1 MGLIGAARASSLRET
16 VGRHISP
23 GFIKLQRNNT
33 MVAFVSSFVTL
44 LRNPTMVKL
53 PPWDTP
59 DWRLARELR
68 PLYAAVNRVHELEA
82 TPDAS
87 PVEIASAQRAVAV
100 AAAEL
105 TRLVDAMRLFKAK
118 RATVRYF
125 GRA

>member
-1 MGLIGAARASSLRET
+1 
-16 VGRHISP
+16 
-23 GFIKLQRNNT
+23 
-33 MVAFVSSFVTL
+33 
-44 LRNPTMVKL
+44 MVKL

-87 PVEIASAQRAVAV
+87 PVEIASAQRAVAA

-105 TRLVDAMRLFKAK
+105 TRLVDAMRLFKGK
-118 RATVRYF
+118 RAMWATSGERDADRWAQL
-125 GRA
+125 GRTHYRTSNGAYEHHHHGSGDHY

>member
-1 MGLIGAARASSLRET
+1 
-16 VGRHISP
+16 
-23 GFIKLQRNNT
+23 
-33 MVAFVSSFVTL
+33 
-44 LRNPTMVKL
+44 MVKL

-105 TRLVDAMRLFKAK
+105 TRLVDAMRLLKAK
-118 RATVRYF
+118 RATVGYF

>member
-1 MGLIGAARASSLRET
+1 
-16 VGRHISP
+16 
-23 GFIKLQRNNT
+23 
-33 MVAFVSSFVTL
+33 
-44 LRNPTMVKL
+44 MVKL

-59 DWRLARELR
+59 TWRLARELR

-82 TPDAS
+82 DPDAALE
-87 PVEIASAQRAVAV
+87 EIASAQRAVAV

-118 RATVRYF
+118 RATVGYF

>member
-1 MGLIGAARASSLRET
+1 
-16 VGRHISP
+16 
-23 GFIKLQRNNT
+23 
-33 MVAFVSSFVTL
+33 
-44 LRNPTMVKL
+44 MVKL

-59 DWRLARELR
+59 TWRLARELR
-68 PLYAAVNRVHELEA
+68 PLRRGLLRPRTGA

-87 PVEIASAQRAVAV
+87 PLEIASAQRAVAV

-118 RATVRYF
+118 RATVGYF

>member
-1 MGLIGAARASSLRET
+1 
-16 VGRHISP
+16 
-23 GFIKLQRNNT
+23 
-33 MVAFVSSFVTL
+33 MVAFVSRFVT
-44 LRNPTMVKL
+44 RQKECDDGQTPTL
-53 PPWDTP
+53 GYPA
-59 DWRLARELR
+59 WRLARELR

-105 TRLVDAMRLFKAK
+105 TRLVDAMSLFKAK

>member
-1 MGLIGAARASSLRET
+1 
-16 VGRHISP
+16 
-23 GFIKLQRNNT
+23 
-33 MVAFVSSFVTL
+33 
-44 LRNPTMVKL
+44 MVKL
-53 PPWDTP
+53 PSWDTP
-59 DWRLARELR
+59 TWRLPRELR

-105 TRLVDAMRLFKAK
+105 TRLVDAMRLLKAK
-118 RATVRYF
+118 RATVGYF